1 MALTPNLSQGNIVLY
16 RKLNHISQNWM
27 DTMLHRTIAFPEFRR
42 PPALARALRLAG
54 FTATGLVNILLQWHE
69 RARQRYDLA
78 ELSDHVLKDLG
89 LSRADVEGEVRK
101 PFWRA

>member
-1 MALTPNLSQGNIVLY
+1 MPLTTKLSQGNVQLY
-16 RKLNHISQNWM
+16 RLLNYISYNWM
-27 DTMLHRTIAFPEFRR
+27 GIMTRRTAAIPDFRLR
-42 PPALARALRLAG
+42 PALAWLLRLAG
-54 FTATGLVNILLQWHE
+54 FTARALCDVFAKWHE

-78 ELSDHVLKDLG
+78 ELSDDVLKDLG